1 MADRIVADTPFL
13 RCIDRDGWYFVERP
27 NATGVVA
34 LVALTREGRL
44 VLVEQPRVPVGGRVI
59 ELPAGLVGDE
69 PGKGDEAMEAAAGRE
84 LEEETGYRPGHLELL
99 ARCATSPGM
108 TSEVLSFYLATELDK
123 VGPGG
128 GTAEEQIV
136 VHEVALPELRT
147 WLRQREE
154 AGLVVS
160 ATLASGLF
168 FAGRRIDQC

>member
-1 MADRIVADTPFL
+1 MTDRIVADTPFL
-13 RCIDRDGWYFVERP
+13 RCIDRDGWFFVERP

-44 VLVEQPRVPVGGRVI
+44 VLVEQPRVPVGGMVI

-69 PGKGDEAMEAAAGRE
+69 PGHGGEALESAAGRE
-84 LEEETGYRPGHLELL
+84 LVEETGYRAGRLELL

-108 TSEVLSFYLATELDK
+108 TSEVLTFYLATELDK

-128 GTAEEQIV
+128 GTGDEQIR
-136 VHEVALPELRT
+136 VHEVPLAELRT
-147 WLRQREE
+147 WLRRRESE
-154 AGLVVS
+154 GVVVS

-168 FAGRRIDQC
+168 FAGQRIGQS